1 MIKLV
6 GKLATLALLLG
17 MALTAAPSR
26 AQQKTIDLATQV
38 GLDQKLNAQIP
49 LDTTFQDE
57 TGATVP
63 LSKYFG
69 SRPVVLVLP
78 FYTCPGICALE
89 LDGMVKAFRGLDLT
103 MGKDYEVV
111 TISIN
116 PKETPALAAAKHSEY
131 ASLYAKPGADKGW
144 HFLVGTDTNIHA
156 VANAVGYRYVYDK
169 ANDQY
174 AHPAGIIILTPD
186 GRTSHYFYGVDYL
199 PRDLRF
205 ALVTASRGRI
215 GSLVDQLKLFCYHID
230 PATGKYGL
238 LISRVL
244 QLAGG
249 ATVLALGSFMTLMF
263 LHDRKRARA
272 GTSQDVDGRLGNSNP

>member
-1 MIKLV
+1 MEKVMKNFGMMI
-6 GKLATLALLLG
+6 AL
-17 MALTAAPSR
+17 ALTAVSLR
-26 AQQKTIDLATQV
+26 SQAQQQTIDLGKQV
-38 GLDQKLNAQIP
+38 GLDQKLNAQVP
-49 LDTTFQDE
+49 LDVTFRDE

-63 LSKYFG
+63 LRKYFG
-69 SRPVVLVLP
+69 TKPVVLVLP

-89 LDGMVKAFRGLDLT
+89 LDGMVKAFRGMDLT
-103 MGKDYEVV
+103 MGKDYQVV

-116 PKETPALAAAKHSEY
+116 PRETPSLAAAKHSEY
-131 ASLYAKPGADKGW
+131 ASLYAKPGADTGW
-144 HFLVGTDTNIHA
+144 HFLVGSDANIHA
-156 VANAVGYRYVYDK
+156 VANAVGFRYVYDK

-174 AHPAGIIILTPD
+174 AHPAGIIVLTPD
-186 GRTSHYFYGVDYL
+186 GRTSHYFYGVDYM

-205 ALVTASRGRI
+205 ALITASRGRI

-263 LHDRKRARA
+263 LHDRRRARSA
-272 GTSQDVDGRLGNSNP
+272 LIHEANVTTGNSNP

>member
-1 MIKLV
+1 MEKALGKAIAVLV
-6 GKLATLALLLG
+6 LG
-17 MALTAAPSR
+17 VAVTAAPTL
-26 AQQKTIDLATQV
+26 AQQQPIDLGKQV
-38 GLDQKLNAQIP
+38 GLDQKLNAQVP
-49 LDTTFQDE
+49 LNVTFQDE

-63 LSKYFG
+63 LGKYFG
-69 SRPVVLVLP
+69 SKPVVLVLP

-89 LDGMVKAFRGLDLT
+89 LDGMVKAFRGLDLA

-131 ASLYAKPGADKGW
+131 ASLYAKPGADTGW
-144 HFLVGTDTNIHA
+144 HFLVGTDANIHA
-156 VANAVGYRYVYDK
+156 VANAVGFRYVYDK

-174 AHPAGIIILTPD
+174 AHPAGIIVLTPD
-186 GRTSHYFYGVDYL
+186 GRTSHYFYGVDYM

-205 ALVTASRGRI
+205 ALITASRGRI
-215 GSLVDQLKLFCYHID
+215 GSLVDQIKLLCYHID

-249 ATVLALGSFMTLMF
+249 ATVLALGTFMTLMF

-272 GTSQDVDGRLGNSNP
+272 TAPHDGSVQMQRPGA